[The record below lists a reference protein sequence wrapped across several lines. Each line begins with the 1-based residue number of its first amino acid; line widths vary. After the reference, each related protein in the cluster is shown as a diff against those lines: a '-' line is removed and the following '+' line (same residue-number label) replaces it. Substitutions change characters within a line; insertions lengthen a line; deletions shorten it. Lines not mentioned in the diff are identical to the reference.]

1 MSAPRKVRCTWL
13 YYKVGNDAVKGQ
25 AMNWMLSC
33 TARLQTKDKPHI
45 YLCLLLSWKIENGGC
60 SKVLGGRTGQFNQER
75 SQCIK
80 DTDRTLIH
88 LILKAMNKTSGIIFE
103 STYYEDCKKS
113 STLYP

>member
-33 TARLQTKDKPHI
+33 TARLQTKDKPYI

-60 SKVLGGRTGQFNQER
+60 SKVLVAGQDSSIRKEA
-75 SQCIK
+75 SVLK
-80 DTDRTLIH
+80 TLI
-88 LILKAMNKTSGIIFE
+88 GF
-103 STYYEDCKKS
+103 
-113 STLYP
+113 